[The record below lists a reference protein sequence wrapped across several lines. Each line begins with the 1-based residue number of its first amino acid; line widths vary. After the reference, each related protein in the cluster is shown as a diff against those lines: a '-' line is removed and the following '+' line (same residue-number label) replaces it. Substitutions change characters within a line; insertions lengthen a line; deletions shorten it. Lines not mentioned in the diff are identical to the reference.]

1 MKGEKKEHKKGLWTA
16 EEDRLL
22 ADYVRVHGKGKWNRI
37 PQMTGLKRC
46 GKSCRLRWMNYL
58 SPSVKRGDFSEEE
71 DDLIIRLHNLLGN
84 RWSLIAGRVPG
95 RTDNQV
101 KNHWNTHLSKRLGFK
116 KGKGISDDCPR
127 TRLKKE
133 KENHAAA
140 LGSSLKQSSD
150 DHLDETAQ
158 KITGDDELSRGVLEC
173 DFSQQLAIPSN
184 EFQNPFWFF
193 NGDLNL
199 YSPDFTERL
208 DEYALDFVLGG
219 L

>member
-1 MKGEKKEHKKGLWTA
+1 MKGEKKEYKRGLWTA

-22 ADYVRVHGKGKWNRI
+22 VDYVRVNGKGKWNRI
-37 PQMTGLKRC
+37 PQKTGLKRC

-116 KGKGISDDCPR
+116 KGKGRADGRSR
-127 TRLKKE
+127 TRRTNE
-133 KENHAAA
+133 NQNHAQAV
-140 LGSSLKQSSD
+140 GSSLKQASSN
-150 DHLDETAQ
+150 ESAQ
-158 KITGDDELSRGVLEC
+158 KITGDDESSRRALGC
-173 DFSQQLAIPSN
+173 DSSQQLATLDN

-193 NGDLNL
+193 NDNL
-199 YSPDFTERL
+199 SLFSPDVMVRF
-208 DEYALDFVLGG
+208 DECALDLVLDG

>member
-1 MKGEKKEHKKGLWTA
+1 MKGEKKEYKRGLWTA

-22 ADYVRVHGKGKWNRI
+22 VDYVRVHGKGKWNRI
-37 PQMTGLKRC
+37 PQMTGVKRC

-58 SPSVKRGDFSEEE
+58 SPTVKRGDFSEEE

-116 KGKGISDDCPR
+116 KGKGRVNGRQR
-127 TRLKKE
+127 TRLA
-133 KENHAAA
+133 KENQNHTEVVG
-140 LGSSLKQSSD
+140 LSPKQPSD
-150 DHLDETAQ
+150 DESAR
-158 KITGDDELSRGVLEC
+158 KINGDDESSRSTP
-173 DFSQQLAIPSN
+173 DN
-184 EFQNPFWFF
+184 EFHNPFWFF
-193 NGDLNL
+193 NNDLSL
-199 YSPDFTERL
+199 FSPDVMGRF
-208 DEYALDFVLGG
+208 DEYALDLVLDG